1 MQPKTTGK
9 TVTEVVEE
17 EGVTDSIGADGIDAD
32 SVSSDSLLAT
42 LDEVSESF
50 NVAGFKCPECGLA
63 HSHSTTKHQV
73 SKSFDISSEEAAS
86 GMEYNPV
93 CHCGVHELSHR
104 GSDFGVDEDSASGTA
119 RSAPIAPSEK
129 AEMRS
134 RFS

>member
-1 MQPKTTGK
+1 M
-9 TVTEVVEE
+9 TEVVEE

-50 NVAGFKCPECGLA
+50 NVAGFKCAECGLA
-63 HSHSTTKHQV
+63 HSHSTTKHQA

-104 GSDFGVDEDSASGTA
+104 GSDFGVDEDSASRTA

-129 AEMRS
+129 SEMRS
-134 RFS
+134 RFR